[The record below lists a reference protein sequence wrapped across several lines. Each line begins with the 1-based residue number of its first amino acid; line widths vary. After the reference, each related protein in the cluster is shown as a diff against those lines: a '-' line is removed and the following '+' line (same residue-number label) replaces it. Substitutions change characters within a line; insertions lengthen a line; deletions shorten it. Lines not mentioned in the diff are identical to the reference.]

1 MQHIKAGDVK
11 HIPGYVVSTH
21 IFGRSELSRHGSN
34 LFYIK
39 WQWDKNK
46 TKTAE
51 DIIVLNRK
59 QYQDIKH
66 LLTTKTIIKI
76 ESVSTISD
84 KLVTVYKTNS
94 KIYMRVKRYLFKN
107 NLLKEEV
114 KNE

>member
-21 IFGRSELSRHGSN
+21 LFGRSELSRHGSN

-39 WQWDKNK
+39 WQWNE

-51 DIIVLNRK
+51 DIIILNRK
-59 QYQDIKH
+59 QYRDIKH
-66 LLTTKTIIKI
+66 LLTTKSISKI

-107 NLLKEEV
+107 NLLKE
-114 KNE
+114 N

>member
-11 HIPGYVVSTH
+11 HIPGYVVSIH
-21 IFGRSELSRHGSN
+21 MFGKSALSRHGSN

-39 WQWDKNK
+39 WQWDK

-66 LLTTKTIIKI
+66 LLTTKSISEI

-107 NLLKEEV
+107 NLLKE
-114 KNE
+114 N

>member
-21 IFGRSELSRHGSN
+21 VFGRSELSRQGSN

-39 WQWDKNK
+39 WQWNE

-51 DIIVLNRK
+51 DIIVLNKK
-59 QYQDIKH
+59 QYRDIKY
-66 LLTTKTIIKI
+66 LLTAESVSEI
-76 ESVSTISD
+76 ESISTISD

-107 NLLKEEV
+107 NLLKED
-114 KNE
+114 